1 MRNRN
6 TQSKD
11 PFTVNVPVQ
20 YPGALGLLQ
29 CVSRLCGER
38 TPKESRCCDLGER
51 DPSTAHRPFLRTDDA
66 PLRMT
71 ISWDERIDSNPM
83 DIKADCS
90 GVLQL
95 LLAVVLGAAM
105 WMPLPAIAQD
115 APPADKPAQAGQT
128 PATQ

>member
-71 ISWDERIDSNPM
+71 IWWDERIDSIPM

-90 GVLQL
+90 GVLRL
-95 LLAVVLGAAM
+95 VLAVVLGAALRV
-105 WMPLPAIAQD
+105 PLAAGGAH
-115 APPADKPAQAGQT
+115 APP
-128 PATQ
+128 PATHA